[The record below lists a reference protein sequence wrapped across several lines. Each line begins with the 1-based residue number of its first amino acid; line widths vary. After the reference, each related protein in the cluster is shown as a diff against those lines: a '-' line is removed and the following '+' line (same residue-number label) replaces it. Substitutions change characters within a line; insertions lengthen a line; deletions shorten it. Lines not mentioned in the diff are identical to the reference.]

1 MIITYYCR
9 RLISEWG
16 YSSVVEHL
24 TADQE
29 VSFSNLGPPNGLVLL
44 DSVELVLPNNYTINY
59 SECLMCGLYF
69 SSLDTF
75 IVMKSV

>member
-1 MIITYYCR
+1 M
-9 RLISEWG
+9 
-16 YSSVVEHL
+16 VEHL

-29 VSFSNLGPPNGLVLL
+29 VSFSNLHGGPLVLL

-59 SECLMCGLYF
+59 SELICGLYF
-69 SSLDTF
+69 CGLDTF